1 MQNWLRKSW
10 YSHTVEST
18 QSLTFGREWWRDFQ
32 LICRE
37 VHCQLCSSFYFHW
50 PYGEPRKWLLDS
62 SPGFGKGRT
71 ALSMNA
77 CVCVCVWERER
88 ERERES
94 LHTCKEIQNDL
105 PMVTIALQE
114 TSRGILVYS
123 RRSGREKREWED
135 VSGDLKTTLRF
146 EDLLGGL
153 RELRKLLW
161 SQSVL
166 QFSSVHS
173 FIRVRLFATPCTA
186 AHQASLSI
194 TNSRVYSSSCPSSHW
209 CHPTISSSVIP

>member
-1 MQNWLRKSW
+1 
-10 YSHTVEST
+10 
-18 QSLTFGREWWRDFQ
+18 
-32 LICRE
+32 
-37 VHCQLCSSFYFHW
+37 
-50 PYGEPRKWLLDS
+50 
-62 SPGFGKGRT
+62 
-71 ALSMNA
+71 MNA
-77 CVCVCVWERER
+77 CVCVCVCVRERER

-153 RELRKLLW
+153 RELRKLL
-161 SQSVL
+161 
-166 QFSSVHS
+166 
-173 FIRVRLFATPCTA
+173 
-186 AHQASLSI
+186 
-194 TNSRVYSSSCPSSHW
+194 
-209 CHPTISSSVIP
+209 